1 MDLPDFNAFCS
12 DLVEGSPRFK
22 EWYNLVTPEDE
33 KLPMDYAQLDK
44 TPFKKMLVTR
54 CLRPDR
60 MLTSMEAFIRA
71 TMPNGD
77 AYADCDGTL
86 NAVEILDQ
94 SYLDSSP
101 VVPIYFILSP
111 GANVVADLDVIARK
125 YGMVP
130 GQTYM
135 NVSMGQ
141 GQDVVAE
148 RFLEAAHREGHWVI
162 LCNIHLMVSWC
173 VRLEKL
179 LDDFAIEGSHEK
191 FRVFFSSDPSN
202 GIPIGILSRC
212 IKLTNEPPAGLKAKL
227 KNALCFFPKEL
238 FEEADSKTKSILFG
252 LCYYHGLMLE
262 RKAFGPLGY
271 NMMYPFAIADLR
283 DSAVCLNN
291 YMENSGGGKIPWE
304 DLKYI
309 FGDIMYGGHIVN
321 DFDRLMSTE
330 YLNFIMKDELLD
342 ETEMYPFNDGEKET
356 FKCPAPTT
364 QDRYLIHINEQMGA
378 DTPIAFGLHPNAEI
392 DFRTTASEIMFRTIL
407 ELQPRTAGGGGEA
420 LSPQQIAEAAT
431 QDIQDR
437 FGDKQFDVEDVQRG
451 LEAQGPYQNVLLQ
464 EMSVMNVLL
473 DEMRRSLKE
482 LVLGFKGE
490 LTMSDKMEGLMNA
503 MYMERVPAG
512 WGKISWPTKRGLT
525 LWLANFTQRLEQLG
539 DWCGNPMET
548 LKVTWVSGFVN
559 PQAFLTAILQVAAQK
574 NQWELD
580 KLVTMSDVLKQMT
593 PDEVASAAKDG
604 AYICGLFLEGA
615 RWDADKTTVEK
626 SRPKELFVAM
636 PCMCVRGVSLD
647 RADMKGIYQC
657 PLYVTNIRGP
667 TYVTR
672 CQLKTKSSAARWVLA
687 GVALIMDMS

>member
-1 MDLPDFNAFCS
+1 
-12 DLVEGSPRFK
+12 
-22 EWYNLVTPEDE
+22 
-33 KLPMDYAQLDK
+33 
-44 TPFKKMLVTR
+44 
-54 CLRPDR
+54 
-60 MLTSMEAFIRA
+60 MLTSMESFIRLQ
-71 TMPNGD
+71 MPNGD
-77 AYADCDGTL
+77 AFADCDGTL

-94 SYLDSSP
+94 SYNDSTP

-111 GANVVADLDVIARK
+111 GANVVADLDIIARK

-130 GQTYM
+130 GQSYQ

-162 LCNIHLMVSWC
+162 LCNIHLMISWL
-173 VRLEKL
+173 VRLEKM

-202 GIPIGILSRC
+202 GIPIGILARC

-227 KNALCFFPKEL
+227 KNAICFFPKDL

-271 NMMYPFAIADLR
+271 NMKYPFAIADLR
-283 DSAVCLNN
+283 DSAVCLQN

-321 DFDRLMSTE
+321 DFDRLMSSE

-342 ETEMYPFNDGEKET
+342 ETEMYPFNEGEKES

-364 QDRYLIHINEQMGA
+364 QDRYIVHINEHMGA

-392 DFRTTASEIMFRTIL
+392 DFRTTASESMFRTIL
-407 ELQPRTAGGGGEA
+407 ELQPRAASGGGETQ
-420 LSPQQIAEAAT
+420 SPQQIAEGVTA
-431 QDIQDR
+431 DIL
-437 FGDKQFDVEDVQRG
+437 DKFNEKTFDVEDVQRG
-451 LEAQGPYQNVLLQ
+451 LESQGPYQNVLLQ

-473 DEMRRSLKE
+473 DEIRRSLKE
-482 LVLGFKGE
+482 LQLGFKGE
-490 LTMSDKMEGLMNA
+490 LTMSDKMEALMSA
-503 MYMERVPAG
+503 LYMDRVPPY
-512 WGKISWPTKRGLT
+512 WGKISWPTKRALVSWLPNFQDRLT
-525 LWLANFTQRLEQLG
+525 QLD
-539 DWCGNPMET
+539 DWCGNPMEV
-548 LKVTWVSGFVN
+548 LKVTWCSGFVN

-580 KLVTMSDVLKQMT
+580 KLVTMCDVLKAMT
-593 PDEVASAAKDG
+593 PDEVPATAKDG
-604 AYICGLFLEGA
+604 AYINGLYLEGA
-615 RWDADKTTVEK
+615 RWDAEKATVDK

-636 PCMCVRGVSLD
+636 PVMCVRGISLD
-647 RADMKGIYQC
+647 RADMKGVYQC
-657 PLYVTNIRGP
+657 PLYITNMRGP

-672 CQLKTKSSAARWVLA
+672 CQLKTKSPSARWVLA
-687 GVALIMDMS
+687 GVALIMDMA